1 MDMSPHAPLDGVNVF
16 EAGFKGRSKLA
27 GSTWPSYYGSYAC
40 HSGVVPEQSNQAKE
54 LNRTGLDRA
63 DSFLGTPPL
72 ASLIG

>member
-1 MDMSPHAPLDGVNVF
+1 MAMSLHSARDGFNVTQ
-16 EAGFKGRSKLA
+16 AGFDGSSKFA
-27 GSTWPSYYGSYAC
+27 RSTWPSYYDSYAY

-54 LNRTGLDRA
+54 LNRAGLDRS